1 MVHSHSSGYRQEL
14 SDPSHE
20 DLSMHYFYLSRDK
33 VADFSQSKQSKE
45 EQGRGYNAFC
55 DLALEVILC
64 HLRNT
69 QLVRDQPYLVKKG
82 MTQGYKY

>member
-1 MVHSHSSGYRQEL
+1 M
-14 SDPSHE
+14 
-20 DLSMHYFYLSRDK
+20 
-33 VADFSQSKQSKE
+33 ADFSQSKQSKE